1 MKRILV
7 ALLWLA
13 LASPAGA
20 QLFKKADELLEPEKA
35 FRFSARAVAEDAIE
49 VEFRI
54 ADGYYMYRDRFR
66 FEAQGGAVR
75 LGKPEFPPGLAHKDE
90 FFGEQQVYRKEV
102 RIRVPAQGTGNL
114 DLKVTSQGCADV
126 GVCYVPMDSTAT
138 LRVAAGAAAS
148 PSIFSSDLEIA
159 HLFQNSVP
167 LVLGGFLVFGLLL
180 AFTPCVLP
188 MIPILSGIIAGE
200 GASLS
205 KSRALTLSV
214 SYVLGMAVAY
224 ALAGVAA
231 AYSGSLLA
239 AALQNAWVLGGFA
252 LVFVLLALSM
262 FGLYDL
268 KLPGFLHQRLDHAQR
283 RLPGGRI
290 ASVAGMGAFS
300 AVIVSPCVAAP
311 LAGALLYIAQ
321 TRDVALGG
329 AALFTMALGM
339 GVPLIVVGISEGAL
353 LPKSGPWLNRVKQLF
368 GVLLLAVAAWIV
380 SPLFLSGKG
389 DTKFVRVDSIA
400 ELDKKLAAPGKP
412 VMLDFYADWC
422 VSCKEME
429 HFTFSEPRV
438 KQELGGMLLLQVDV
452 TANTEE
458 HKALLKRFSL
468 FGPPGIIFFD
478 AQGREVKGLRVIG
491 YQNAERFLK
500 TLSLAKAP

>member
-1 MKRILV
+1 VKK
-7 ALLWLA
+7 LLFTAIFLYFGHA
-13 LASPAGA
+13 LAALNLGST
-20 QLFKKADELLEPEKA
+20 DNLLEPEKA
-35 FRFSARAVAEDAIE
+35 FRFSAQAVDGAVEVRFAIAE
-49 VEFRI
+49 
-54 ADGYYMYRDRFR
+54 GYYLYRDRMK
-66 FEAQGGAVR
+66 FEATGAR
-75 LGKPEFPPGLAHKDE
+75 LGKAEFPPGLLHKDE
-90 FFGEQQVYRKEV
+90 FFGEQQIYRKEV
-102 RIRVPAQGTGNL
+102 RVRVPAEASGAF

-126 GVCYVPMDSTAT
+126 GVCYVPMESSARLT
-138 LRVAAGAAAS
+138 LTGAGSVAR
-148 PSIFSSDLEIA
+148 PSIFSTDLEVA
-159 HLFQNSVP
+159 QLFQNSTP

-205 KSRALTLSV
+205 KSRALALSL
-214 SYVLGMAVAY
+214 SYVIGMAVAY
-224 ALAGVAA
+224 AIAGVAA

-239 AALQNAWVLGGFA
+239 AALQNAWVLGAFA
-252 LVFVLLALSM
+252 LVFIVLALSM
-262 FGLYDL
+262 FGLFEL
-268 KLPGFLHQRLDHAQR
+268 KLPGFLHQRLDEAQR
-283 RLPGGRI
+283 RLPGGRV
-290 ASVAGMGAFS
+290 ASVAGMGALS

-339 GVPLIVVGISEGAL
+339 GVPLLVVGISEGAL
-353 LPKSGPWLNRVKQLF
+353 LPKSGPWLNRVKQFF

-380 SPLFLSGKG
+380 SPLFLTGKG
-389 DTKFVRVDSIA
+389 DTPFVRVDSIA
-400 ELDKKLAAPGKP
+400 ELEAKLAAPGKP

-429 HFTFSEPRV
+429 HFTFSDPRV
-438 KQELGGMLLLQVDV
+438 KRELDTMLLLQVDV
-452 TANTEE
+452 TANTAE

-478 AQGREVKGLRVIG
+478 SQGSEVKGLRVIG
-491 YQNAERFLK
+491 YQNADRFLK
-500 TLSLAKAP
+500 TLSLLRSP